1 LPPLKIFL
9 LDNQKIF
16 LGFGAEIAPSSLKM
30 AAPLFTLSKGGG
42 VQTVVFWSN
51 LRPSYYAI
59 TGRGPAGPPLA
70 TALQITFLSIVYCQ
84 LSADLKN
91 IDVVLFKNNLTV

>member
-70 TALQITFLSIVYCQ
+70 TALVITKFVITKFDCNKIDGN
-84 LSADLKN
+84 DLP
-91 IDVVLFKNNLTV
+91 D